1 MSLINKTTSRPLIV
15 TFDSRL
21 RTSGTNSSF
30 ASQPIDLG
38 INNYNS
44 VCLLQASIPKSFYN
58 MPAPFNSFVLR
69 ENGIDTTITIPEG
82 NYTKLNLSTTLSSLL
97 TTNSSQGWT
106 YVVSYPNYT
115 LVDNFK
121 YTFTVSGN
129 GGNQPSLIF
138 SEGTPNRQL
147 GFDENT
153 TNTFTGDVLTS
164 TNAVNLAYI
173 LRMYIA
179 TDLVENADNSYLQ
192 EILNVG
198 GTAPQGIINYTNYDI
213 QFNSKDYNRSG
224 ATSWRFTLLDDY
236 GQIIDLN
243 GVNWVFTVVFYQR
256 NDTDEILRTDLL
268 IRNEERMFNIQNQQE
283 SIREQIIPTG
293 TMGTTN
299 VENILVPRYP
309 VLPAGTDIIEELLPP
324 LEYIQ
329 P

>member
-1 MSLINKTTSRPLIV
+1 MSLIDKTASRPFIA

-21 RTSGTNSSF
+21 RSAGTNSSF
-30 ASQPIDLG
+30 VSQPIDLG

-44 VCLLQASIPKSFYN
+44 VCVLQASIPKSFYN
-58 MPAPFNSFVLR
+58 MPSPFNTFILR
-69 ENGIDTTITIPEG
+69 ENGIDTTIVIPEG

-153 TNTFTGDVLTS
+153 TNTFSSDVLIS

-198 GTAPQGIINYTNYDI
+198 GTAPQGIINYVNYDI

-224 ATSWRFTLLDDY
+224 STSWRFTLLDDY
-236 GQIIDLN
+236 GQVVDLN
-243 GVNWVFTVVFYQR
+243 GVNWVFTVVFYTR
-256 NDTDEILRTDLL
+256 SNTDEILRTDLM
-268 IRNEERMFNIQNQQE
+268 IRNEERLFNIQNQQE
-283 SIREQIIPTG
+283 NIRQEIGNIPTG
-293 TMGTTN
+293 QLGAETDIAEPPT
-299 VENILVPRYP
+299 ILQ
-309 VLPAGTDIIEELLPP
+309 PAGTVVLEQFLPS
-324 LEYIQ
+324 LEFIQ